1 MCEKVA
7 RPRSVARS
15 RSSAYAGSPAPLSYI
30 IRPLSDSRA
39 GYRHRPLPGGP
50 RGPNVGKSGVWHVRS
65 PQARS
70 QRNLPFTDSSL
81 RFALPPRSDPH
92 RISAAAHDA
101 LTASCTR
108 ALVEPRRSP
117 QADYSIW
124 LAPNEGLKAPRRR
137 SGAVRELQRG
147 RPPPRQGAGYD
158 RRSKTSQAPPGP
170 AYRGWGL
177 AVHTS

>member
-1 MCEKVA
+1 MCEKAA

-50 RGPNVGKSGVWHVRS
+50 RGPNVGKSGVRDVRS

-70 QRNLPFTDSSL
+70 QRNLVFTDSSL
-81 RFALPPRSDPH
+81 RSLYRLAVTRIE
-92 RISAAAHDA
+92 ISAAAHDA

-108 ALVEPRRSP
+108 GLVEPRRSP

-124 LAPNEGLKAPRRR
+124 LAPEGLKAPRRR
-137 SGAVRELQRG
+137 SGAV
-147 RPPPRQGAGYD
+147 
-158 RRSKTSQAPPGP
+158 
-170 AYRGWGL
+170 
-177 AVHTS
+177 